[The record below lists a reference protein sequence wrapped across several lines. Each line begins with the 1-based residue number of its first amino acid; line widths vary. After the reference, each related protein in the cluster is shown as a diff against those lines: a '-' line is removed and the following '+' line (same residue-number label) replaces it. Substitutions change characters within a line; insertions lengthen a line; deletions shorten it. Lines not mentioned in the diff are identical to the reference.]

1 LDAEEL
7 EPPLLL
13 DRARKKCLVLV
24 VFLRKQSSSAS
35 SNRILPHL
43 VWKSGTI
50 LNGQREFMGFE
61 NGDPFRSGWRLDMSL
76 LFFSSG
82 THGAAQRIQWT
93 IEAASQRETLEIY
106 RSVEALSKRLHQPLN
121 GLRVA
126 VVSLSAEEELH
137 DIIALKDLLADIATI
152 LILPDAGADTLAKAH
167 QIRPRFLAYA
177 ESDPMVIAAVLAKML
192 RVYPGGPV
200 PEGVK
205 QNARSELY
213 L

>member
-1 LDAEEL
+1 M
-7 EPPLLL
+7 
-13 DRARKKCLVLV
+13 
-24 VFLRKQSSSAS
+24 VFLRKQGSSAS
-35 SNRILPHL
+35 SNRIFSHL

-50 LNGQREFMGFE
+50 LSGQREFMGFE
-61 NGDPFRSGWRLDMSL
+61 NGDPFGRGWRLDMSL
-76 LFFSSG
+76 LFFSTG

-106 RSVEALSKRLHQPLN
+106 RSVETLSKRLHQPLN

-137 DIIALKDLLADIATI
+137 DIIPLKDLLADIAII
-152 LILPDAGADTLAKAH
+152 LILPDAGTDTLVKAH

-177 ESDPMVIAAVLAKML
+177 DSDPMVIAAVLAKML

-200 PEGVK
+200 SDVVK
-205 QNARSELY
+205 QNAGSDSYR
-213 L
+213 